1 MYVEIKK
8 LKNKK
13 KYYLV
18 HSFRHNKKIKKIR
31 RFLGTNLS
39 QSKIEQIKPIAEK
52 QLIQRT
58 TAYKKIA
65 DPLEQ
70 ELSEKEIK
78 EIKNTFLTNFKIFHL
93 SEKQWEL
100 FSERFTYNTNAIEG
114 SDINYKEVKDILSKN
129 KWVKDKT
136 KEDIAETYG
145 VKEAINYIK
154 TTKTTI
160 SINLIKKIHFI
171 VFKNSKEYAGN
182 FRSKGTD
189 VYIKDKYGNI
199 IHTGAPSEKINEL
212 LKELIIWYNKYK
224 TKYPPILLGSIIHN
238 QFENIHP
245 FEDGNGRV
253 GRILLNNILIKHQL
267 PPVDIT
273 FKKRQ
278 EYYKALKEYQENKN
292 IRPTIEL
299 LLKEY
304 KNFKKRL

>member
-8 LKNKK
+8 LKSKK

-18 HSFRHNKKIKKIR
+18 YSFRHNKKVKKIR
-31 RFLGTNLS
+31 RFLGTNIS
-39 QSKIEQIKPIAEK
+39 KSKIDKIKPIAEK
-52 QLIQRT
+52 QLMQRV

-78 EIKNTFLTNFKIFHL
+78 DIKNIFVTNFKIFHL

-114 SDINYKEVKDILSKN
+114 SDINYKEVKDILNKN

-154 TTKTTI
+154 ITKTTI
-160 SINLIKKIHFI
+160 SIKLIKKLHFI
-171 VFKNSKEYAGN
+171 IFKNSKDCAGN
-182 FRSKGTD
+182 FRPKGID

-199 IHTGAPSEKINEL
+199 IHKGAPTEKINEL
-212 LKELIIWYNKYK
+212 LKELILWYNQYK
-224 TKYPPILLGSIIHN
+224 TKYPPILLASIIHN

-304 KNFKKRL
+304 KNFKKGL